1 MLIYVVKLYTKEK
14 DFSNYILFSILF
26 NLEKLLQA

>member
-14 DFSNYILFSILF
+14 DFSNNILFSILF